1 MTTKAGRPTG
11 MTAWVVGAG
20 LVMAA
25 ATAAS
30 YGLIPGLDRVLELP
44 RAEASGAPKTD
55 SETTAE
61 TPADAKSD
69 IYAKEAE
76 LAAREAKLKE
86 QEQTVAAL
94 SNALSAQEAEAN
106 GVKRAVGVYAAMPPF
121 KAGPMLEALEPAMA
135 VEILRQLDHDQ
146 AAAILSYMEPAQASS
161 LTAQLM
167 RPDKGK

>member
-1 MTTKAGRPTG
+1 MTTKPGRPAS

-20 LVMAA
+20 LVMAV

-30 YGLIPGLDRVLELP
+30 YGLIPGLGRVLDVP
-44 RAEASGAPKTD
+44 RAEASETPKTD
-55 SETTAE
+55 AKTTAD
-61 TPADAKSD
+61 TAADANSD
-69 IYAKEAE
+69 LYAKEAE

-121 KAGPMLEALEPAMA
+121 KAGPMMEVLEPAMA

-146 AAAILSYMEPAQASS
+146 AAAILSYMDTAQASS
-161 LTAQLM
+161 LTAQMM